1 MMTWIRDNKG
11 RLADPLLTTV
21 ALAMIAT
28 YTLGGFG
35 PGITPTTGAFSSAAV
50 QLKESNGATTCY
62 ITGSDSGGT
71 VSASNLNNTCSVNA
85 LVGSLDQ
92 VPEGAILTT
101 TLIVTNVGKLR
112 ATVDSMKAGS
122 CEAAAASGNDSY
134 TGSDA
139 GGFCGKVD
147 VTVANTTEGAIDR
160 CVFPTQVAV
169 CPALSN
175 AITLASLSGNTF
187 TTVPLY
193 TLASGASVT
202 YVVSAQL
209 DASATNADQ
218 GLTTS
223 VPFTWSIGQ

>member
-1 MMTWIRDNKG
+1 M
-11 RLADPLLTTV
+11 
-21 ALAMIAT
+21 
-28 YTLGGFG
+28 
-35 PGITPTTGAFSSAAV
+35 
-50 QLKESNGATTCY
+50 
-62 ITGSDSGGT
+62 
-71 VSASNLNNTCSVNA
+71 SASNLNNTCSVNA